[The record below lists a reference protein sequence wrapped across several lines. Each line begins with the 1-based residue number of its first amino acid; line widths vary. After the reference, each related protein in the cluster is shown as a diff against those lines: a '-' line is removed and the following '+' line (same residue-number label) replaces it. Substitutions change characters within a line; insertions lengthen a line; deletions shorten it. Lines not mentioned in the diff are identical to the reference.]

1 MTTATVDH
9 AASRV
14 ASLLGRPDA
23 DLRLGPPVAALVGT
37 LWAVLCYA
45 PDLPRAPYA
54 SGCAVVAAAGLA
66 AAAAVVVAQP
76 GRRGAGVLLGL
87 VAALWPVGS
96 FEGWEVGPL
105 PAIRELT
112 ESVFW
117 VVFAATLLVYQHPRL
132 TGPERGFLAWI
143 TLQFVGGQVL
153 WTVISRPEWGGL
165 PRDVWWPTL
174 VADRPLF
181 DVVDT
186 VLAALWFPT
195 AALFAGIVF
204 ARRRRCAPLD
214 RYALAPVVVT
224 MAAAA
229 LTTGI
234 VWPIY
239 ERTTVVVALML
250 LPVPAAFIHGA
261 DRLAR
266 LRTRVS
272 EALEASATQRA
283 GSGPATPSTALRTVL
298 RDPTLAIAF
307 WSPERQGWVD
317 ESGRPQARPV
327 ADEHHIDIPVLRH
340 DGRLAAVVTT
350 LAASPVAR
358 REVEAAVRLCG
369 SVIENAALRALVRA
383 QAKAVDD
390 AHARVVRTGVEE
402 RRRLEQDLH
411 DGAQQRLLGTLAM
424 LALARHQ
431 MADTE
436 ASHLVRRAEEE
447 LRGSLAELRDLAR
460 GLHPGV
466 LDRQGLAPALSE
478 VVDRLTVPVGLR
490 VDVGRLD
497 RVLETTIY
505 FVVCEALSN
514 VAKHAGADRA
524 WVAVTPADGGVE
536 IDVRDDGVGGAD
548 PSGHG
553 LRGVSDRVVT
563 VGGRFSLTSE
573 KATGTWM
580 RAWLPCA

>member
-1 MTTATVDH
+1 
-9 AASRV
+9 
-14 ASLLGRPDA
+14 
-23 DLRLGPPVAALVGT
+23 
-37 LWAVLCYA
+37 
-45 PDLPRAPYA
+45 
-54 SGCAVVAAAGLA
+54 
-66 AAAAVVVAQP
+66 
-76 GRRGAGVLLGL
+76 
-87 VAALWPVGS
+87 
-96 FEGWEVGPL
+96 
-105 PAIRELT
+105 
-112 ESVFW
+112 
-117 VVFAATLLVYQHPRL
+117 
-132 TGPERGFLAWI
+132 
-143 TLQFVGGQVL
+143 
-153 WTVISRPEWGGL
+153 
-165 PRDVWWPTL
+165 
-174 VADRPLF
+174 
-181 DVVDT
+181 
-186 VLAALWFPT
+186 
-195 AALFAGIVF
+195 
-204 ARRRRCAPLD
+204 
-214 RYALAPVVVT
+214 

-229 LTTGI
+229 LTTGV

-239 ERTTVVVALML
+239 ERSTVVVALML

-261 DRLAR
+261 DRLTR

-272 EALEASATQRA
+272 DALGAGADLPA
-283 GSGPATPSTALRTVL
+283 GSPPPTPTTALRSVL
-298 RDPTLAIAF
+298 RDPDLVIAF
-307 WSPERQGWVD
+307 WSPERQDWVD
-317 ESGRPQARPV
+317 ELGGPRTRPP
-327 ADEHHIDIPVLRH
+327 ADERHVDIPVLRH

-383 QAKAVDD
+383 QAKAVGD
-390 AHARVVRTGVEE
+390 AHARVVRAGVEE

-431 MADTE
+431 MADTD
-436 ASHLVRRAEEE
+436 ASYLVSRAEEE

-497 RVLETTIY
+497 RVLEITIY

-514 VAKHAGADRA
+514 IAKHAGADRA

-563 VGGRFSLTSE
+563 LGGRFSLTSE